1 MSADPKF
8 ASMMSDP
15 NMAGRINGIIN
26 GKVNK
31 LLSEV
36 TLEAQQFVKD
46 SSKTVKQHINAHNA
60 DVIKYTRYQVGEGI
74 EKKVVDFAAEVAAQ
88 IK

>member
-1 MSADPKF
+1 MIVK
-8 ASMMSDP
+8 
-15 NMAGRINGIIN
+15 GRI
-26 GKVNK
+26 NK

-46 SSKTVKQHINAHNA
+46 PSKSVKQYLAGFNNATA
-60 DVIKYTRYQVGEGI
+60 LTYIRYQVGEGI

-88 IK
+88 MANK